1 MLRYTRL
8 ILAISELWG
17 YRRLAPVRHPDVARS
32 QNSRSDGTIVA
43 MTLGTEPHFRQ
54 VIQGWLRTEPKS
66 IIITTLEARRT
77 YIEGLVE
84 EIGDSRIIVMAV
96 ETASYRRQCY
106 EAISKV
112 TTAFFVVVD
121 DRSLWGVSTL
131 DNILAPFR
139 DPRVGGVTGLQ
150 AVKPRNGNTLTQ
162 WETFGALNLARRNVL
177 HSALAFFNKGQV
189 LNLSG
194 RLSAYWTCIYKDR
207 GFRDAFLH
215 ELWLGRFPITTRD
228 DNALTTW
235 LLHKCW
241 RIAFQNS
248 PGVIIAAGISPNWLY
263 TRQLLRWLR
272 DTLRYYLLDITF
284 AFKTRE
290 KYHLLRAVLNIVV
303 YFMTDFAM
311 IFELAFLLS
320 VSTASW
326 LGQGE
331 ITGKR

>member
-1 MLRYTRL
+1 
-8 ILAISELWG
+8 
-17 YRRLAPVRHPDVARS
+17 
-32 QNSRSDGTIVA
+32 

-84 EIGDSRIIVMAV
+84 EIGDSRIMVMAV

-112 TTAFFVVVD
+112 TTAFYIVVD

-131 DNILAPFR
+131 DDILAPFR

-162 WETFGALNLARRNVL
+162 WETFGALNLARRNFP

-194 RLSAYWTCIYKDR
+194 RLSAYRTCIYKDR

-215 ELWLGRFPITTRD
+215 ELWLGRFPITTGD

-235 LLHKCW
+235 LLHKGW
-241 RIAFQNS
+241 RTAFQNS
-248 PGVIIAAGISPNWLY
+248 PGVMIAAGSIS
-263 TRQLLRWLR
+263 
-272 DTLRYYLLDITF
+272 
-284 AFKTRE
+284 
-290 KYHLLRAVLNIVV
+290 
-303 YFMTDFAM
+303 
-311 IFELAFLLS
+311 ELALHKTAAPMAARHPSILS
-320 VSTASW
+320 
-326 LGQGE
+326 LGHHVCVQNAGE
-331 ITGKR
+331 RPSRARRSQHCCLFHNRLCDDI